1 MNLEL
6 IVVKKIENSVYS
18 DADKITAYRL
28 GETKH
33 LFQWPTKIVSAANIQ
48 SKFCFLWYLCC
59 KIKVVLIDLSVFI

>member
-33 LFQWPTKIVSAANIQ
+33 LFQ
-48 SKFCFLWYLCC
+48 
-59 KIKVVLIDLSVFI
+59 